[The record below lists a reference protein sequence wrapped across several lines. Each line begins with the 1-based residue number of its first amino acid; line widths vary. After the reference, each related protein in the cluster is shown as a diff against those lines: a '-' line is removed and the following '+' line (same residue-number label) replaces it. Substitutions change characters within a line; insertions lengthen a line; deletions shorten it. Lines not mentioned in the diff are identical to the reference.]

1 MTFAE
6 WNDQLHIP
14 FDEWFLHEWDDG
26 WLRTD
31 DRVSKYIIRNFQ
43 EVSIQIKHDFLKETY
58 ISVFKIGNRFFR
70 IKWFYIYDGNICT
83 SPIEEVR
90 KETKNIELDY
100 YVLI

>member
-6 WNDQLHIP
+6 WNDQLSIP

-43 EVSIQIKHDFLKETY
+43 EVSIQIKHDFLKDTY
-58 ISVFKIGNRFFR
+58 ISIFKIGERYFR
-70 IKWFYIYDGNICT
+70 IRWFNIDDNNLCI
-83 SPIEEVR
+83 SPVEEVY
-90 KETKNIELDY
+90 KFKKNIEIEY
-100 YVLI
+100 FTPI